1 MEVQEI
7 KEQLK
12 SIFRTVINNDKWITI
27 HPHGEDSEDYRRI
40 KLEDGETP
48 KEAIDRVYKKKDNS
62 ESKEVK
68 DKQPDTKDEKKER
81 TFIDKKT
88 GKEQSLKDL
97 VEKGLTPVRYSS
109 SLWENKPSY
118 GIGDGK
124 IEYKITEEEYKQALE
139 HQKDKKNTDLKKAKE
154 QSKDLTDYIKWQ
166 YNADIEPHITRRVG
180 DKTLVEWDKLPRET
194 QSALKRLDFDDK
206 VNLEQ
211 YSSYEMSIDVKDKKI
226 FENLEKH
233 RQHISEQKQPD
244 TKDGSKD
251 ISKEEHAK
259 IKEQVSKMSDDE
271 LVKAHF
277 ESQKGY
283 ESETPRA
290 GSMTKHEAT
299 YGEIAQE
306 LKRRTGRGFSAA
318 STESEI
324 KEALSKAKSDSKGD
338 KKYNYTLTKKEVGDK
353 KEYGGMA
360 DTGTY
365 YTNGDFALDKKYL
378 NIKGQEPLQEP
389 SYKEGMDKVL
399 KSILK
404 GDSTYRYTPVK
415 DYEIGELKRE
425 YGKPIKVA
433 KYSYFDEKNGYERN
447 IYINKKYNDLFKN
460 FDLKFGG
467 ETEPVFAYK
476 GKDIVGVVMPIDARE
491 QNYSK
496 TVNNEIEEEL
506 TEDKNQLKLKIDNS
520 KEQDMALLEEIKK
533 LITKVENNKENEMEI
548 ENAKVDKR
556 DIIRQIMAIAGKEEA
571 SEDVKTIAK
580 LAEKLAYDKS
590 EAGTADNEMD
600 KEDPDDEKEAKEVK
614 EEVKEDVENKCKNS
628 VDNSKTDYF
637 AEMNKI
643 YNAAQEAKKENIY
656 ISQAQREQDAVDYFK
671 K

>member
-12 SIFRTVINNDKWITI
+12 EIFRTVINNDKWITI
-27 HPHGEDSEDYRRI
+27 HPNGEDGKGRHLLL
-40 KLEDGETP
+40 KDGETP
-48 KEAIDRVYKKKDNS
+48 KEAIDRTYGKGEKS
-62 ESKEVK
+62 
-68 DKQPDTKDEKKER
+68 DTKDDGDKAKRREIEHKGAR
-81 TFIDKKT
+81 IDIN
-88 GKEQSLKDL
+88 
-97 VEKGLTPVRYSS
+97 P
-109 SLWENKPSY
+109 
-118 GIGDGK
+118 DGK
-124 IEYKITEEEYKQALE
+124 YSDIKIDAPEGKTFKNGDTWYRTQALTE
-139 HQKDKKNTDLKKAKE
+139 KAE
-154 QSKDLTDYIKWQ
+154 EL
-166 YNADIEPHITRRVG
+166 A
-180 DKTLVEWDKLPRET
+180 
-194 QSALKRLDFDDK
+194 
-206 VNLEQ
+206 
-211 YSSYEMSIDVKDKKI
+211 KKI
-226 FENLEKH
+226 IDEEFGKF
-233 RQHISEQKQPD
+233 D

-299 YGEIAQE
+299 YGEVAQE

-324 KEALSKAKSDSKGD
+324 KEALSKAKSDSKGE
-338 KKYNYTLTKKEVGDK
+338 KKYNYTLTKREVESNK
-353 KEYGGMA
+353 MLGGMA
-360 DTGTY
+360 DTGNY
-365 YTNGDFALDKKYL
+365 YTNGEFAIDKKYL
-378 NIKGQEPLQEP
+378 NIKGQEPTK
-389 SYKEGMDKVL
+389 KEEIEKSL
-399 KSILK
+399 KHILK

-415 DYEIGELKRE
+415 DFEIGELKRE

-433 KYSYFDEKNGYERN
+433 KYSYYDEKYGYERN
-447 IYINKKYNDLFKN
+447 IYLNKKYNDLFKN

-476 GKDIVGVVMPIDARE
+476 GKDIVGVVMPINARE
-491 QNYSK
+491 QSYSK

-600 KEDPDDEKEAKEVK
+600 KEDPDDEKEVKEVK

>member
-1 MEVQEI
+1 MEVQEV

-27 HPHGEDSEDYRRI
+27 HPHGEDSDDYRRI

-48 KEAIDRVYKKKDNS
+48 KEAIDRTYGKDEKS
-62 ESKEVK
+62 
-68 DKQPDTKDEKKER
+68 DTKDEQSDSTGDLDIDELVNVTEDYYNRISEDELKKE
-81 TFIDKKT
+81 FKDIQ
-88 GKEQSLKDL
+88 KEFAK
-97 VEKGLTPVRYSS
+97 
-109 SLWENKPSY
+109 W
-118 GIGDGK
+118 
-124 IEYKITEEEYKQALE
+124 
-139 HQKDKKNTDLKKAKE
+139 KDKKNFPEYKDYKNKLLKIKDIYEKRFGK
-154 QSKDLTDYIKWQ
+154 QS
-166 YNADIEPHITRRVG
+166 
-180 DKTLVEWDKLPRET
+180 
-194 QSALKRLDFDDK
+194 
-206 VNLEQ
+206 
-211 YSSYEMSIDVKDKKI
+211 
-226 FENLEKH
+226 
-233 RQHISEQKQPD
+233 D
-244 TKDGSKD
+244 TKDDGEYSEDFKKLADETVELERNYLENPSSELAKQINKNRNKLLSNKKYAKLVYDKNIAKPDIQDGSKD
-251 ISKEEHAK
+251 ISKEEYAK

-299 YGEIAQE
+299 YGEVAQE
-306 LKRRTGRGFSAA
+306 LKRRTGRSFSTA

-324 KEALSKAKSDSKGD
+324 KEALLKAKSDSKGEEKKD
-338 KKYNYTLTKKEVGDK
+338 SDSIDEKIKKYEEKIPKNYRRDDKTK
-353 KEYGGMA
+353 
-360 DTGTY
+360 
-365 YTNGDFALDKKYL
+365 ALWLYK
-378 NIKGQEPLQEP
+378 N
-389 SYKEGMDKVL
+389 SYITRSEWEKV
-399 KSILK
+399 
-404 GDSTYRYTPVK
+404 R
-415 DYEIGELKRE
+415 
-425 YGKPIKVA
+425 A
-433 KYSYFDEKNGYERN
+433 N
-447 IYINKKYNDLFKN
+447 
-460 FDLKFGG
+460 
-467 ETEPVFAYK
+467 
-476 GKDIVGVVMPIDARE
+476 
-491 QNYSK
+491 
-496 TVNNEIEEEL
+496 
-506 TEDKNQLKLKIDNS
+506 NS

-533 LITKVENNKENEMEI
+533 LITRVENNKENEMEI

-600 KEDPDDEKEAKEVK
+600 KEDPDDEKEVKEVK